1 MYSNSS
7 EKMATARME
16 DPRGADSPKWRTEA
30 NGESAHGV
38 CAGKE
43 DMGQLMKRYFSLRQD
58 DGEDLPGFL
67 LRIGAVLQE
76 MRKGDHIKATEV
88 EVYFCDQILRGAIPD
103 HPVVA
108 KMRCSWM
115 RGVPLSF
122 GRLLGEI
129 EEYEVAAAANMDC
142 RAIQNGGSRYPGRPR
157 GPVAENAANA
167 KLAESCPGLAPK
179 EEFHPIGDK
188 GAKSEATPP
197 RTVNS
202 SAPVPGHP
210 INLWD
215 PPQIFTRGRGLYLC
229 QPRPELSEGGA
240 GGELPVPQLRAG
252 EQERPLCKVSPV
264 TSTTKSEMDIG
275 VYPYLLPG
283 GSLVVKAGADTA
295 MLTAEAPRAACT
307 EPVDPGEWGSLLM
320 IRTEPEERGVYNRGE
335 NPEPHRRSPA
345 GVPLPESEFG
355 SSEEEQAT
363 LTTVVR
369 RLPADHYSGAG
380 KEPAL
385 TCVAAER
392 SLVSP
397 VQRQPERRSPTAVV
411 TYSAEG
417 GEDSIPSRRSGEIH
431 PYPPQAPVVATAEE
445 GLAQAGAERRAEPSL
460 PAADVVVEEEIPL
473 GDPSQ
478 DGGVSGSGDDVTSG
492 GGSGTTRER
501 TTTPRRSGSAS
512 RSPVSTQSWQAARR
526 AETGEAQPAARPHND
541 TGLSEGRERVGTP
554 RMPITCPYAQT
565 HALDKAP
572 VPVTFFRGST
582 SSLGMS
588 GGSQGTGEKR
598 TGERLNSYAS
608 DGGSRG
614 GGQLGKVSESRWV
627 PSVAVV
633 KSQDSSK
640 QERWSRPL
648 SSRTSGTRWWAVGEF
663 TPAQKKRKMQE
674 RWFQICQ
681 HNIEPMG
688 PGILSDPV
696 DTDEPLS
703 WVLPG
708 RAGNAELTRSSRA
721 ERAIIAKY
729 KASHRLEYL
738 YVPEPLMEGEI
749 EFKMGSTGED
759 RGYGTDEEE
768 GSGEED
774 WDPGGLHEKCR
785 AEGYSIAALSPV
797 DHAVRKPP

>member
-1 MYSNSS
+1 
-7 EKMATARME
+7 MATARME
-16 DPRGADSPKWRTEA
+16 DPRGADSPKWRTEV

-38 CAGKE
+38 CACKE
-43 DMGQLMKRYFSLRQD
+43 DMGQLMKRYFSLYQE

-179 EEFHPIGDK
+179 EEFHPVGDK

-197 RTVNS
+197 RTVKS

-240 GGELPVPQLRAG
+240 GCELPVPQLRAG

-307 EPVDPGEWGSLLM
+307 EPL
-320 IRTEPEERGVYNRGE
+320 
-335 NPEPHRRSPA
+335 
-345 GVPLPESEFG
+345 EFG
-355 SSEEEQAT
+355 SSKEEQAT
-363 LTTVVR
+363 LTTVVM

-397 VQRQPERRSPTAVV
+397 VQNQPERRSPTAVV

-417 GEDSIPSRRSGEIH
+417 REDPIPSRRSGEIH

-473 GDPSQ
+473 GDPSR

-492 GGSGTTRER
+492 GVSGTIGEM

-572 VPVTFFRGST
+572 VPVTFSRGST

-627 PSVAVV
+627 PNVAVV

-648 SSRTSGTRWWAVGEF
+648 SSRTSGVSSWGDTEEGDSLEWGSEERKETRWWAVEEF

-674 RWFQICQ
+674 RRFQICQ